1 MLPPSD
7 GYGLLLTD
15 DGEKDEGGGAGGGV
29 QVEVVEL
36 DQVEHTI
43 N

>member
-15 DGEKDEGGGAGGGV
+15 DGEEDDGGGARGV